1 MAGRTISGYVDE
13 GIAQRVERIAEVE
26 ERKLSQVTASALG
39 LYALL
44 PQEAH
49 AALRRVEAFGEPED
63 LARAARQITRVL
75 LDIQYD
81 VAERAM
87 IESMDTSEFGD
98 LDSEEAI
105 LEAAARLVQPKGD
118 SAPGGSA
125 PTGLRHRAER
135 ALRGGEERPGS
146 GRGARS
152 TR

>member
-13 GIAQRVERIAEVE
+13 GIAQRVERTAEVE
-26 ERKLSQVTASALG
+26 ERKVSQVTASALG

-44 PQEAH
+44 PQAAH

-81 VAERAM
+81 VAERAV
-87 IESMDTSEFGD
+87 IESMDTSELGD

-105 LEAAARLVQPKGD
+105 LEAAARLP
-118 SAPGGSA
+118 
-125 PTGLRHRAER
+125 
-135 ALRGGEERPGS
+135 
-146 GRGARS
+146 
-152 TR
+152 